1 MCSSFVYARW
11 RFFDANRILSDMNKF
26 FQAVSLWYR
35 ELEARKLAKLPR
47 DQREDIL
54 AFDLSV
60 RRNKWK
66 VLLVAVGLWLVASV
80 AFRATVNNVNW
91 TEALLLTLFLLV
103 TTGFALMSVWFGHAK
118 FKISLRSFG
127 FVFLLA
133 CSGALVG
140 GMIGRWM
147 KIGSFE
153 AMLADLSSVGSR
165 ILFAGLI
172 AGVVYASL
180 LVIVLLVRRR
190 TLQKR
195 NEELQ
200 RQTEQERTAR
210 QLADARLK
218 LMQAQVEPHFLFNTL
233 ASVQQLAEGK
243 APEAAALTR
252 ELIAFLRAGLAGL
265 RGDTTTLEREFTMA
279 AAFLAI
285 MKTRMGDRLS
295 YDIDLPVGLG
305 NRVIPPAMLISLVE
319 NAIKHGLEPSTS
331 GGALWIGAREVSGDD
346 TTTLV
351 IEVRDT
357 GLGLG
362 AGVSSTV
369 GGGVGLANVR
379 ERLAAI
385 FGERARLQIEE
396 NSPHGVIAMIEITEI
411 RPVEVGTDPV
421 ANSSGSVM

>member
-153 AMLADLSSVGSR
+153 AMLADLSSFGSR
-165 ILFAGLI
+165 MLFAGLI

-180 LVIVLLVRRR
+180 LLIVLLVRRR

-331 GGALWIGAREVSGDD
+331 GGALWVGAREVSGDD

>member
-153 AMLADLSSVGSR
+153 AMLADLSSFGSR
-165 ILFAGLI
+165 MLFAGLI

>member
-147 KIGSFE
+147 KVGSFE
-153 AMLADLSSVGSR
+153 AMLADFGSFNSR
-165 ILFAGLI
+165 VLFAGLI
-172 AGVVYASL
+172 AGAVYGGL
-180 LVIVLLVRRR
+180 LLIVLLVRKR

>member
-103 TTGFALMSVWFGHAK
+103 TTGFALMSVWFGHTK

-153 AMLADLSSVGSR
+153 AMLADLSSFGSR
-165 ILFAGLI
+165 MLFAGLI

-396 NSPHGVIAMIEITEI
+396 NSPHGVIAMIEIAET
-411 RPVEVGTDPV
+411 RPVEADTDPV
-421 ANSSGSVM
+421 ANFSGGVM

>member
-1 MCSSFVYARW
+1 
-11 RFFDANRILSDMNKF
+11 
-26 FQAVSLWYR
+26 
-35 ELEARKLAKLPR
+35 
-47 DQREDIL
+47 
-54 AFDLSV
+54 
-60 RRNKWK
+60 
-66 VLLVAVGLWLVASV
+66 
-80 AFRATVNNVNW
+80 
-91 TEALLLTLFLLV
+91 
-103 TTGFALMSVWFGHAK
+103 
-118 FKISLRSFG
+118 
-127 FVFLLA
+127 
-133 CSGALVG
+133 
-140 GMIGRWM
+140 
-147 KIGSFE
+147 
-153 AMLADLSSVGSR
+153 
-165 ILFAGLI
+165 LI
-172 AGVVYASL
+172 AGVVSASL
-180 LVIVLLVRRR
+180 LLIVLFVRRR